1 MSTATPGMH
10 TVAITSGK
18 GGVGKTF
25 VAANLAAALAHDGG
39 RVLVMDADLG
49 LANLDIILDLKP
61 EATLHDVLMGS
72 RRLDEVILQAPGG
85 FSVLPAGS
93 GFADYSK
100 LNDDLR
106 RRLRGVFDEL
116 GGRYD
121 FVLLDTGAGIADVVL
136 YVASLADEVLVVAT
150 PEPTAMADAYAMVKV
165 LAMQQQRSRMHMIV
179 NQVRRQ
185 GEGLTLTRQLQ
196 QVVDRFIDAGPAGGS
211 VKLGYLGEIPH
222 DEGVPQA
229 VRSRRLLMDS
239 APGSAAGRAL
249 TEIAGRLARRLLA
262 SAA

>member
-1 MSTATPGMH
+1 MNSATRDAH
-10 TVAITSGK
+10 IVAVTSGK

-25 VAANLAAALAHDGG
+25 VSANLAAALALAGH

-49 LANLDIILDLKP
+49 LANLDIVLNLKP
-61 EATLHDVLMGS
+61 KATLHEVLMGGS
-72 RRLDEVILQAPGG
+72 RLDEVILEAPGG

-93 GFADYSK
+93 GFADYAR

-106 RRLRGVFDEL
+106 GRLRGVLDEL

-121 FVLLDTGAGIADVVL
+121 YVLLDTGAGIADVVL
-136 YVASLADEVLVVAT
+136 YAASLADEVLVVTT

-165 LAMQQQRSRMHMIV
+165 MALQQQRSEVHLVI

-196 QVVDRFIDAGPAGGS
+196 QVVDRFIDAGTPGGA

-222 DEGVPQA
+222 DELVPQA
-229 VRSRRLLMDS
+229 VRSRRLLLES
-239 APGSAAGRAL
+239 SPGSAVGRSFID
-249 TEIAGRLARRLLA
+249 IAGRLARRLLA
-262 SAA
+262 AAA